1 VVENV
6 APRVTLHIVR
16 ARRRGHFTVYGT
28 VSPPEPGALV
38 GFEQL
43 RPGNRYVNVNGTVVK
58 AGSSTTSVF
67 SRTVPLKAHTLYRAL
82 IEVSDPAHVS
92 IESPSAL
99 AP

>member
-1 VVENV
+1 
-6 APRVTLHIVR
+6 
-16 ARRRGHFTVYGT
+16 
-28 VSPPEPGALV
+28 
-38 GFEQL
+38 
-43 RPGNRYVNVNGTVVK
+43 VK